1 MVVMLDVCP
10 VSIHAP
16 AWGATHVRSIA
27 QDVGEVSIHAPAWG
41 ATRTYGRR
49 RSTTSCFNPR
59 TRVGCDARGRCA
71 GWPRACFNPRTRV
84 GCDPT
89 AWRFFVPFSCF
100 NPRTRVGCDIGAQ
113 LVLTQAGGVSIHA
126 PAWGATW
133 EELDRFRYYSVFQ
146 STHPRGVRRLANTHS
161 FDEIMFQSTH
171 PRGVRRGK
179 QHQGAGRSPVSIHA
193 PAWGAT
199 RNTVRSTVPDMC
211 FNPRTRVGCDRP
223 DRWAVRRTGWF
234 QSTHPRGV
242 RLAPTMVAMFL

>member
-1 MVVMLDVCP
+1 MFQSTHPRGVRP
-10 VSIHAP
+10 GTERTAIERITVSIHAP
-16 AWGATHVRSIA
+16 AWGATALHGSDA
-27 QDVGEVSIHAPAWG
+27 
-41 ATRTYGRR
+41 GRVPG
-49 RSTTSCFNPR
+49 FNPR
-59 TRVGCDARGRCA
+59 TRVGCDSRPQHSPRRWRG
-71 GWPRACFNPRTRV
+71 
-84 GCDPT
+84 
-89 AWRFFVPFSCF
+89 F

-199 RNTVRSTVPDMC
+199 VLRIKQRLMLAR
-211 FNPRTRVGCDRP
+211 FNPRTRVGCDSQKQANEDSIHGFNP
-223 DRWAVRRTGWF
+223 RTRVGCDF
-234 QSTHPRGV
+234 SNPQ
-242 RLAPTMVAMFL
+242 